1 MISFHKIYGLYG
13 LKHHAMEING
23 DVTIMHPLLIAN
35 MNLIYPGDHIF
46 TGVDLIDGIWTAG
59 DEQQYKK
66 RT

>member
-1 MISFHKIYGLYG
+1 MNGFQK
-13 LKHHAMEING
+13 LKQIPTLC
-23 DVTIMHPLLIAN
+23 TIMHPLLIAN
-35 MNLIYPGDHIF
+35 MSLIYPGDHIF

>member
-1 MISFHKIYGLYG
+1 MNGFQK
-13 LKHHAMEING
+13 LKQIPTLC
-23 DVTIMHPLLIAN
+23 TIMHPLLIAN

>member
-1 MISFHKIYGLYG
+1 
-13 LKHHAMEING
+13 MEING